1 MTKNELAK
9 ELAVSSRLPISVAFQ
24 AVDGTI
30 RIIKETLVRGE
41 EITIRGLGTLAPA
54 DVPAR
59 TARHFGTGQ
68 PLPLPAHR
76 TVRFRPGKD
85 LRLLLNPSDK
95 INNQ

>member
-9 ELAVSSRLPISVAFQ
+9 ELAVSDHLHLST
-24 AVDGTI
+24 AVKAIDGAI
-30 RIIKETLVRGE
+30 RIIKETLARGE
-41 EITIRGLGTLAPA
+41 EITIRGFGTLAPA

-68 PLPLPAHR
+68 PLSLPAHR
-76 TVRFRPGKD
+76 TVRFRPGNELKT
-85 LRLLLNPSDK
+85 LLNPSDK